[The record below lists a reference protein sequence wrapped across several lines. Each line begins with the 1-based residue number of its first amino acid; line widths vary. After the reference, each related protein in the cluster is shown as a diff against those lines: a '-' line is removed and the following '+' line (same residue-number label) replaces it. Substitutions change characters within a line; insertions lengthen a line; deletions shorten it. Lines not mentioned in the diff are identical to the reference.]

1 MTREDWLNAAIVLL
15 KDDFK
20 STSCPASIPDKVRVT
35 CGWPSRSGRAKK
47 KPVVGE
53 VWPPKCSEDGY
64 TEIFIN
70 PTVGDSVEA
79 LGILV
84 HELIHAAVGCEEGH
98 RGRFRTTAISLGLE
112 GKMATTTVGET
123 LLVRLR
129 EIEEKLGKYPHSKI
143 TPQDV
148 KKQGTRMLKVT
159 CDSCGYLL
167 RTSRKWADLG
177 TPTCVC
183 GDTMSLSE

>member
-1 MTREDWLNAAIVLL
+1 MTREDWLNAAITVL

-20 STSCPASIPDKVRVT
+20 NSSCPAVIPDKTRVT

-70 PTVGDSVEA
+70 PTVGDSLKV

-84 HELIHAAVGCEEGH
+84 HELVHAAVGCEEGH

-112 GKMATTTVGET
+112 GKMTTTSVGET
-123 LLVRLR
+123 LSARLR
-129 EIEEKLGKYPHSKI
+129 EIAEELGKYPHSKI
-143 TPQDV
+143 TPKNM
-148 KKQGTRMLKVT
+148 KKQSTRMLKLL
-159 CDSCGYLL
+159 CPSCGYLA
-167 RTSRKWADLG
+167 RTSQKWIDLG
-177 TPTCVC
+177 TPTCAC
-183 GDTMSLSE
+183 GIKMEAV